1 MLFVNIQSYNP
12 ALFDEYFSVYVT
24 AFRKLVRA
32 ASTFIHHPFNIFYLL
47 TVFMKTEQTTSLTAG
62 EAEPPLE
69 VISDVLLE
77 MRGV

>member
-1 MLFVNIQSYNP
+1 MLFVKIQSYNP

-24 AFRKLVRA
+24 ALGKLVRA
-32 ASTFIHHPFNIFYLL
+32 ASTSIHHPFYISYPSTAFI
-47 TVFMKTEQTTSLTAG
+47 KTEQTTSLTGG
-62 EAEPPLE
+62 EAELPLE